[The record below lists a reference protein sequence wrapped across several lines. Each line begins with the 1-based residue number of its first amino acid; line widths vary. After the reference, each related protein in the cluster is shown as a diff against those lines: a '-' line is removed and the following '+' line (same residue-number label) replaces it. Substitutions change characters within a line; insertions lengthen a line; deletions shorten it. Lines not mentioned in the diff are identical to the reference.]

1 VFLAILKDIDERVPN
16 LPWPLQVAP
25 VPPICPKPAAAAKE
39 PIHAARDAHHQSA
52 DAGRKSLVVF
62 GLDDEVYVIL
72 LHGVV
77 HHTKRLAI
85 AVAQPTEQRARYL
98 LRAQRSQT
106 RAQRDVHRVRLTVS
120 RPRSMRRLPQISR
133 SRLAPST
140 WPRATT
146 PLRLWE

>member
-1 VFLAILKDIDERVPN
+1 VSFTSTKRHTRSKGDWRSDVGSS
-16 LPWPLQVAP
+16 
-25 VPPICPKPAAAAKE
+25 
-39 PIHAARDAHHQSA
+39 DQSA

-77 HHTKRLAI
+77 HYTKRLAI

-106 RAQRDVHRVRLTVS
+106 RAQRDVNRVRLSVS

-133 SRLAPST
+133 
-140 WPRATT
+140 
-146 PLRLWE
+146 